1 MKNFTSGIH
10 LINSM
15 SIEAMKFTMNMP
27 DDIHKKLK
35 IEAAKKGT
43 TVTDILLNLIEKH
56 QKSK

>member
-1 MKNFTSGIH
+1 
-10 LINSM
+10 M
-15 SIEAMKFTMNMP
+15 SEQDMRFSFIMP
-27 DDIHKKLK
+27 DDVHKKLK

>member
-1 MKNFTSGIH
+1 
-10 LINSM
+10 M